1 MKDDN
6 LFKAASG
13 LGGGLGQMNDV
24 CGSLLGACIMLNMKY
39 GRGMEEIEDYEKA
52 KSSYLPVAR
61 LYKWFEKEFGSPTC
75 RGIRTRMAGVFYDT
89 KIPWQKEMADEAGL
103 PAMCAE
109 LVAKTAAR
117 TAEMLWD
124 GEEEKKT

>member
-1 MKDDN
+1 MRDDGV
-6 LFKAASG
+6 FKAASG
-13 LGGGLGQMNDV
+13 LGGGIGQMNDV

-39 GRGMEEIEDYEKA
+39 RRSREEIEDYEKA
-52 KSSYLPVAR
+52 KSSY
-61 LYKWFEKEFGSPTC
+61 
-75 RGIRTRMAGVFYDT
+75 RGVRTRMAGGVFYDT

-124 GEEEKKT
+124 GAE